1 MVSNDPES
9 YLDTDDYTDD
19 DVEDYINGLVDE
31 YKDNVNSFID
41 EHYIDATEH
50 FDLDAFAEAV
60 FEHDG
65 YANLAFYDGSW
76 EEVYACN
83 KTYII
88 YRTD

>member
-31 YKDNVNSFID
+31 YKDNVKSFID
-41 EHYIDATEH
+41 EHNIDTTEH

-60 FEHDG
+60 FEIDG
-65 YANLAFYDGSW
+65 YSNLAFYDGSW
-76 EEVYACN
+76 KEVYACN